1 MVYQRSFRI
10 EQLNVVKD
18 EFNRI
23 ERQYKEL
30 AGRAM
35 KFYTAFIVALSAL
48 NNFALDGKSD

>member
-30 AGRAM
+30 AGRTM
-35 KFYTAFIVALSAL
+35 QFYSAFIMALSAL
-48 NNFALDGKSD
+48 NNFALYGKSD